1 MASKIYNCDYMAEL
15 REMNVLLTNKDIF
28 AIDKQGCGE
37 HEQQYPIDHF
47 QILKKIEL
55 MQHHKNNIPHFKSI
69 GTFSV
74 LRSFRARSM

>member
-47 QILKKIEL
+47 QILKK
-55 MQHHKNNIPHFKSI
+55 
-69 GTFSV
+69 
-74 LRSFRARSM
+74 